1 MPTVGYLTVVEDE
14 QHGLF
19 GGYLLLNSNGRPLEF
34 HCTTPVRANRAQEIL
49 YGPTLREYLCGEQIA
64 AALVRKTNLAP
75 QMICTDIVEVLA
87 VRQHV
92 EVPVIAVAAT
102 AAERT
107 TAPETEPAE
116 NAAGQTWRVDGAHQV
131 AAPQSPAWFALAGA
145 DVMIADAFP
154 QDQVDVAGV
163 WETFAARID
172 LTEPFGRIHEAISEA
187 QQAQRG

>member
-1 MPTVGYLTVVEDE
+1 MTARDKGSVPTVGYLTVVEDE

-75 QMICTDIVEVLA
+75 RLICTDMTEVLA

-92 EVPVIAVAAT
+92 DVPVIAVAPV
-102 AAERT
+102 AAEPP
-107 TAPETEPAE
+107 TAD
-116 NAAGQTWRVDGAHQV
+116 GQAWRVDAAHAV
-131 AAPQSPAWFALAGA
+131 AEPKSPALFALAGA
-145 DVMIADAFP
+145 DVLVSDAHP
-154 QDQVDVAGV
+154 QDRSDVIQI

>member
-75 QMICTDIVEVLA
+75 RLICTDMPEVLA

-92 EVPVIAVAAT
+92 EVPVIAVAQVAAEQST
-102 AAERT
+102 AAATDE
-107 TAPETEPAE
+107 E
-116 NAAGQTWRVDGAHQV
+116 GQAWRVDAAHAVGAPKST
-131 AAPQSPAWFALAGA
+131 ALFSLAGA
-145 DVMIADAFP
+145 EVSVCDAHP
-154 QDQVDVAGV
+154 QDRSAVIEIWQ
-163 WETFAARID
+163 TFAARID

>member
-75 QMICTDIVEVLA
+75 RLICTDMTEVLA

-92 EVPVIAVAAT
+92 DVPVIAVAQV
-102 AAERT
+102 AAEQPAAAT
-107 TAPETEPAE
+107 TETTD
-116 NAAGQTWRVDGAHQV
+116 GQSWRVDAAHAVV
-131 AAPQSPAWFALAGA
+131 APKSPAWFALAGA
-145 DVMIADAFP
+145 EVLVSDTFP
-154 QDQVDVAGV
+154 QDRSDVLEI

-172 LTEPFGRIHEAISEA
+172 LTEPFGRIQEAISEA
-187 QQAQRG
+187 QQSQRG

>member
-75 QMICTDIVEVLA
+75 RMICTDIAEVLA

-92 EVPVIAVAAT
+92 DVPVIAVAPT
-102 AAERT
+102 VAEPT
-107 TAPETEPAE
+107 TTSETERSE
-116 NAAGQTWRVDGAHQV
+116 NAAGQVWRVDAAHPV
-131 AAPQSPAWFALAGA
+131 AAPKSPAGFALAGA
-145 DVMIADAFP
+145 DVRIADAFP
-154 QDQVDVAGV
+154 QDQADVAAV

>member
-64 AALVRKTNLAP
+64 AALVRKTKLAP
-75 QMICTDIVEVLA
+75 RLICTDMTEVLA

-92 EVPVIAVAAT
+92 EAPVIAIPAVAA
-102 AAERT
+102 
-107 TAPETEPAE
+107 EPPASE
-116 NAAGQTWRVDGAHQV
+116 STSDAAGQSWRVDAPHAI
-131 AAPQSPAWFALAGA
+131 AAPKSAASFALAGA
-145 DVMIADAFP
+145 DVLVNDAYP
-154 QDQVDVAGV
+154 QDQADVAGI
-163 WETFAARID
+163 WETFEARID

-187 QQAQRG
+187 QQSQRG